1 MLSGEEVG
9 DGVVFDP
16 RLEMLADRI
25 RRDRGTH
32 VHGGIGDCGLARLLD
47 GLDQTGRTRWGTH
60 RAIVPPLPTVTG
72 SPART
77 VRALLTAV
85 LLTVAG
91 CGAAAPAAPG
101 PTTAPPT
108 VPTLRPEVL
117 AELPHDPSAFTQGFE
132 IDDGVLYEGT
142 GLEGRSQLRE
152 LNPDTGA
159 VLRSVPLPGELFG
172 EGITVVGDRIWQLTW
187 QDGVVLE
194 WDRPTLTLRREV
206 PIQGEGWGLC
216 DDAGEPS
223 DGQSGRLVRSDGT
236 DRLRFHD
243 PVTFVEQGSVAVTLD
258 GAPVDRLNELE
269 CVDGQVWANVWQ
281 TDRIVRIDPAT
292 GRVTAAVDAAGLLDP
307 AQRADTDVLNGIAA
321 VPGDDGTFL
330 ITGKLWP
337 VTFRVRFVS

>member
-1 MLSGEEVG
+1 
-9 DGVVFDP
+9 
-16 RLEMLADRI
+16 MLADRI
-25 RRDRGTH
+25 RRDRDTH

-60 RAIVPPLPTVTG
+60 RAIVPPFPTVTG

-77 VRALLTAV
+77 ARALLTAV

-132 IDDGVLYEGT
+132 IDGGVLYEGT
-142 GLEGRSQLRE
+142 GLDGRSQLRE

-187 QDGVVLE
+187 QDGVALE
-194 WDRPTLTLRREV
+194 WDRATLTLRREV

-216 DDAGEPS
+216 DDG
-223 DGQSGRLVRSDGT
+223 GRLVRSDGT
-236 DRLRFHD
+236 NRLRFHD
-243 PVTFVEQGSVAVTLD
+243 PVTFAEQGSVAVTLD

-292 GRVTAAVDAAGLLDP
+292 GRVAAVVDAAGLLDP